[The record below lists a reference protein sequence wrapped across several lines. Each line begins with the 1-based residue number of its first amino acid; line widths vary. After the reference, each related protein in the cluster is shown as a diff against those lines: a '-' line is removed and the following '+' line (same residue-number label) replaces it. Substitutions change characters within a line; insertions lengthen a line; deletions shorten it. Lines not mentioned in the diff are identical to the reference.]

1 MEQIRGYMEK
11 LFASGCERV
20 ILSKP
25 VGNAKYKKIVIEE
38 KSKGFQIEKFTATQ
52 AFHENC
58 TLEEARDKTIQWMM
72 EEYHQLNG
80 FGGGLETILMI
91 SKKKKVTFKQKR
103 STIDPVSEKTHNR
116 KKHYL
121 LEEGEIIP
129 PLVDMGILQR
139 RAGLSHRCMINSNRL
154 TVSLK

>member
-11 LFASGCERV
+11 LFALGCERV

-91 SKKKKVTFKQKR
+91 SKTRLWMRILLNPKR
-103 STIDPVSEKTHNR
+103 SKSSYFYER
-116 KKHYL
+116 
-121 LEEGEIIP
+121 G
-129 PLVDMGILQR
+129 
-139 RAGLSHRCMINSNRL
+139 RCL
-154 TVSLK
+154 